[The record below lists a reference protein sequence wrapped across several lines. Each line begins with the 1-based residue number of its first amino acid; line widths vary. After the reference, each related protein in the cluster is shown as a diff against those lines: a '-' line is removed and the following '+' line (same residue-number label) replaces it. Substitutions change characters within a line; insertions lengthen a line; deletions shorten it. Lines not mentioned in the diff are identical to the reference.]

1 MLGQRPLTSK
11 VASKM
16 SQLLARTYPY
26 LSLLT
31 VIAANVAANV
41 FMKIGSSAPENQ
53 TILFGMFG
61 WQTAVAVCLFAC
73 GVIFYGFALK
83 VLPLY
88 AAQSIV
94 ILQFVG
100 VVLMASLLFKEPI
113 DGRQWAGIALIVLGL
128 TLVIPRSL

>member
-1 MLGQRPLTSK
+1 MLGQLPLTGR
-11 VASKM
+11 ATSKM
-16 SQLLARTYPY
+16 SQLLVRTYPY

-53 TILFGMFG
+53 TILFGVFG
-61 WQTAVAVCLFAC
+61 WQTAVAICLFAC

-128 TLVIPRSL
+128 TLVIPRSP

>member
-1 MLGQRPLTSK
+1 
-11 VASKM
+11 M
-16 SQLLARTYPY
+16 SQLLVRTYPY

-61 WQTAVAVCLFAC
+61 WQTAVAICLFAC

-113 DGRQWAGIALIVLGL
+113 DGHQWAGIALIVLGL
-128 TLVIPRSL
+128 TLVIPRSP

>member
-1 MLGQRPLTSK
+1 MGQLPLTGR
-11 VASKM
+11 ATSKM

-61 WQTAVAVCLFAC
+61 WQTAVAICLFAC

-88 AAQSIV
+88 AAQSII

-128 TLVIPRSL
+128 TLVIPRSP

>member
-1 MLGQRPLTSK
+1 MLGQLPLTGR
-11 VASKM
+11 ATSKM

-61 WQTAVAVCLFAC
+61 WQTAVAICLFAC

-88 AAQSIV
+88 AAQSII

-128 TLVIPRSL
+128 TLVIPRSP

>member
-1 MLGQRPLTSK
+1 MLGQLPLTGR
-11 VASKM
+11 ATSKM

-61 WQTAVAVCLFAC
+61 WQTAVAICLFAC
-73 GVIFYGFALK
+73 GVIFYGFALR

-128 TLVIPRSL
+128 TLVIPRSP

>member
-1 MLGQRPLTSK
+1 MLGQQPLTSR
-11 VASKM
+11 ATSKM
-16 SQLLARTYPY
+16 SQLLVRTYPY

-61 WQTAVAVCLFAC
+61 WQTAVAICLFAC

-88 AAQSIV
+88 AAQSII

-128 TLVIPRSL
+128 TLVIPRSP

>member
-1 MLGQRPLTSK
+1 MLGQQPLTSR
-11 VASKM
+11 ATSKM
-16 SQLLARTYPY
+16 SQLLVRTYPY

-61 WQTAVAVCLFAC
+61 WQTAVAICLFAC

-88 AAQSIV
+88 AAQSII